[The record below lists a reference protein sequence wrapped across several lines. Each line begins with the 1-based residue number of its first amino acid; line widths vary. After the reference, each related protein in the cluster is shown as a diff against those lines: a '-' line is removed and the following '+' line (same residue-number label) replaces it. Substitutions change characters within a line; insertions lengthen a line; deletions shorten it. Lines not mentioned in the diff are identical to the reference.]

1 MKSVKIKVSRGINN
15 TIRKGFFS
23 MPDKVFVYGTL
34 MKGHGNHGYYLSQSE
49 FLGKGEV
56 TGYALYAV
64 SSFPGIVPEGGEKV
78 KGEVYIVDRD
88 TLKRLDSLE
97 SEGSLYLRKQ
107 VEVLIDGQIV
117 QAWTYIWNHE
127 TKGKDKITYDAQ
139 PWKGRL

>member
-1 MKSVKIKVSRGINN
+1 
-15 TIRKGFFS
+15 

-97 SEGSLYLRKQ
+97 GEGSLYLRKQ